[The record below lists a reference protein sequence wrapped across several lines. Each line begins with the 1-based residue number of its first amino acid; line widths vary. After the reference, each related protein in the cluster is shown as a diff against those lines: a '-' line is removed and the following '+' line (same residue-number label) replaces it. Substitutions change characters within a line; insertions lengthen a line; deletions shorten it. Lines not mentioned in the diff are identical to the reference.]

1 MYNAINR
8 PDSLGFDVILGAD
21 FLAAPAAVSPLEMYR
36 LLMPIVDTSDEAT
49 FANMPEDDY
58 VDLDDGLDDDS
69 DEGYE
74 YSRDQFGGWSIK
86 KAFKKATKAIGKI
99 PGTKSLL
106 APINVVRDVARG
118 KNVIKSVSQQAR
130 DTVKDTRA
138 ALPIAASVVSVI
150 PGVGTGVSVGLTTL
164 SSISQGKSLRKIAE
178 DAAVAA
184 IPGGALIRMGVSA
197 AVDVA
202 RGKNVGASLLN
213 QGLQFAK
220 TQLPGGPLVGQAFDV
235 GVGAIRGAATG
246 QSFKTIAREA
256 AINAVPGGDLGKAG
270 VRAAFDIAQGR
281 NVGQTLLRE
290 GMSAVASQLPAGALV
305 QQAGGAVIDIAKG
318 KNVGQVLASNVGPL
332 ARNLVESGAVNIGD
346 AGAALQFTGINPAQ
360 AVSAVKAVTR
370 AAGSRIPTVRN
381 AAAQVLANTRAQAIA
396 GNPGSRIAFNA
407 ISKNIR
413 ANIASRAAPT
423 MNRLPM
429 ARQASMVRRLPAMR
443 RVA

>member
-1 MYNAINR
+1 
-8 PDSLGFDVILGAD
+8 
-21 FLAAPAAVSPLEMYR
+21 
-36 LLMPIVDTSDEAT
+36 
-49 FANMPEDDY
+49 
-58 VDLDDGLDDDS
+58 
-69 DEGYE
+69 
-74 YSRDQFGGWSIK
+74 
-86 KAFKKATKAIGKI
+86 
-99 PGTKSLL
+99 
-106 APINVVRDVARG
+106 
-118 KNVIKSVSQQAR
+118 
-130 DTVKDTRA
+130 
-138 ALPIAASVVSVI
+138 
-150 PGVGTGVSVGLTTL
+150 
-164 SSISQGKSLRKIAE
+164 
-178 DAAVAA
+178 
-184 IPGGALIRMGVSA
+184 MGVSA

-270 VRAAFDIAQGR
+270 VRAAFDIAQGK

-318 KNVGQVLASNVGPL
+318 KNVGQVFASNVGPL
-332 ARNLVESGAVNIGD
+332 ARNLVASGAVNIGQ
-346 AGAALQFTGINPAQ
+346 AGAALQFTGVNPAQ

-370 AAGSRIPTVRN
+370 AAGSQIPSVRN
-381 AAAQVLANTRAQAIA
+381 AAAQVLANTRAQAVA

-413 ANIASRAAPT
+413 SNIERRAAPT
-423 MNRLPM
+423 M
-429 ARQASMVRRLPAMR
+429 RQISTVRRTPALR